1 MQRIIIGIDISKN
14 QLDLAILPTKQS
26 LSFANSQTGCHELAI
41 ALKPLQPDLIVLEAT
56 GGFENMVTGIL
67 VSAGFKVAMVN
78 PRQVRDFA
86 KATGRLAKTDKIDAA
101 VIALFGEVIKP
112 EPRAIKDEE
121 AQKLTALVTRR
132 RQLVDMLTSEK
143 NRLSNSHQSVHQDLR
158 ETIVWLENRLHDID
172 KDIALSVKTNT
183 IWQKKAAILTSC
195 KGIGKIT
202 AITMLS
208 LLPELGTLNRRK
220 ISALVGVSPFNRDS
234 GKVRG
239 KRYII
244 GGRAAV
250 RSVLYMAAL
259 SASRWNPVISA
270 FYDRLKASG
279 KATKVALTA
288 CMRRL
293 LTILNAMIKAEQ
305 KWDQS
310 RLQQV

>member
-14 QLDLAILPTKQS
+14 QLDLAILPTKQAM
-26 LSFANSQTGCHELAI
+26 SFDNSPAGCQELAI

-86 KATGRLAKTDKIDAA
+86 KATGRFAKTDKIDAA

-143 NRLSNSHQSVHQDLR
+143 NRLSNSHQSVHQDIR

-172 KDIALSVKTNT
+172 KDIASSVKTNT
-183 IWQKKAAILTSC
+183 HWQKKAAILTSC
-195 KGIGKIT
+195 KGIGKVT

-208 LLPELGTLNRRK
+208 LLPELGALNRRK

-234 GKVRG
+234 GRVRG
-239 KRYII
+239 KRYIF

-259 SASRWNPVISA
+259 SASRWNPVIRD

-293 LTILNAMIKAEQ
+293 LTILNAMIKTEQ

>member
-14 QLDLAILPTKQS
+14 QLDLSILPTKQS
-26 LSFANSQTGCHELAI
+26 MSFDNSPTGCQELAT

-86 KATGRLAKTDKIDAA
+86 KATGRFAKTDKIDAA
-101 VIALFGEVIKP
+101 VIAFFGEVIKS
-112 EPRAIKDEE
+112 EPRTIKDEVT
-121 AQKLTALVTRR
+121 QKLTALVTRR

-143 NRLSNSHQSVHQDLR
+143 NRLSNSHQSVHQDIR
-158 ETIVWLENRLHDID
+158 ETIAWLENRLHDID
-172 KDIALSVKTNT
+172 KDIASSIKTNT
-183 IWQKKAAILTSC
+183 LWQKKAGILTSC
-195 KGIGKIT
+195 KGIGKVT

-208 LLPELGTLNRRK
+208 LLPELGALNRRK

-234 GKVRG
+234 GRVRG
-239 KRYII
+239 KRYIF

-250 RSVLYMAAL
+250 RAVLYMAAL
-259 SASRWNPVISA
+259 SASRWNPVIRD

-293 LTILNAMIKAEQ
+293 LTILNAMIKTEQ